1 MIEKK
6 NVKKLAWVAVALVI
20 MVLSMTVVSKA
31 ASNPENHKKTIE
43 ALDEKKAD
51 ILKLTATSAAA
62 STAIAAIPGDATTP
76 IANKLTD
83 LTSYF
88 LIILVVIF
96 LEKYLVTLTG
106 YATFSILIPAA
117 CVLFAAGIGFN
128 RTVLKIL
135 AAKIAAFGLVI
146 FMIIPF
152 SMNVSA
158 MIEKTY
164 ESTME
169 ETVKEAQDITNEIE
183 KNTDSEGNIIE
194 KALSKINKKDRRKAC
209 PFRFHSNMEAA
220 IIRNAERK
228 ESPCMPYLAIEATSA
243 AKSSTFFS
251 MPSPFSKRTYLTSLI
266 SPPRV
271 LATSAMCFSTETLFS
286 LTKACCR
293 RQFSS

>member
-106 YATFSILIPAA
+106 YATFSILIPPA
-117 CVLFAAGIGFN
+117 CALLCDKRRHSPAGFSLLICS
-128 RTVLKIL
+128 RTPPVGE
-135 AAKIAAFGLVI
+135 F
-146 FMIIPF
+146 
-152 SMNVSA
+152 
-158 MIEKTY
+158 
-164 ESTME
+164 
-169 ETVKEAQDITNEIE
+169 
-183 KNTDSEGNIIE
+183 
-194 KALSKINKKDRRKAC
+194 
-209 PFRFHSNMEAA
+209 
-220 IIRNAERK
+220 
-228 ESPCMPYLAIEATSA
+228 
-243 AKSSTFFS
+243 
-251 MPSPFSKRTYLTSLI
+251 LI
-266 SPPRV
+266 SAWPR
-271 LATSAMCFSTETLFS
+271 
-286 LTKACCR
+286 
-293 RQFSS
+293 

>member
-62 STAIAAIPGDATTP
+62 STAIAAIPGD
-76 IANKLTD
+76 
-83 LTSYF
+83 
-88 LIILVVIF
+88 
-96 LEKYLVTLTG
+96 
-106 YATFSILIPAA
+106 ATFSILIPAA

-194 KALSKINKKDRRKAC
+194 KALSKIKDGISGLLEKGEELLNQFIELIAVMLVTSC
-209 PFRFHSNMEAA
+209 LIPIFIFLFM
-220 IIRNAERK
+220 IWFIRMLFGVQINVPK
-228 ESPCMPYLAIEATSA
+228 GVSKQIA
-243 AKSSTFFS
+243 AK
-251 MPSPFSKRTYLTSLI
+251 MPGRKKVRNDLN
-266 SPPRV
+266 
-271 LATSAMCFSTETLFS
+271 
-286 LTKACCR
+286 
-293 RQFSS
+293 

>member
-62 STAIAAIPGDATTP
+62 STAIAATP

-194 KALSKINKKDRRKAC
+194 KALSKIKDGISGLLEKGEELLNQFIELIAVMLVTSC
-209 PFRFHSNMEAA
+209 LIPIFIFLFM
-220 IIRNAERK
+220 IWFIRMLFGVQINVPK
-228 ESPCMPYLAIEATSA
+228 GVSKQIA
-243 AKSSTFFS
+243 AK
-251 MPSPFSKRTYLTSLI
+251 MPGRKKVRNDLN
-266 SPPRV
+266 
-271 LATSAMCFSTETLFS
+271 
-286 LTKACCR
+286 
-293 RQFSS
+293 

>member
-96 LEKYLVTLTG
+96 LEKYFLTISGLVTCR
-106 YATFSILIPAA
+106 ILIPLS
-117 CVLFAAGIGFN
+117 CVLIMMFIWKKKDKAAS
-128 RTVLKIL
+128 V
-135 AAKIAAFGLVI
+135 AAKLTIFGLCCMLLVPASTWATGFI
-146 FMIIPF
+146 ENTY
-152 SMNVSA
+152 NVS
-158 MIEKTY
+158 
-164 ESTME
+164 
-169 ETVKEAQDITNEIE
+169 IE
-183 KNTDSEGNIIE
+183 KNLEEAEETAD
-194 KALSKINKKDRRKAC
+194 ALN
-209 PFRFHSNMEAA
+209 SNAD
-220 IIRNAERK
+220 K
-228 ESPCMPYLAIEATSA
+228 L
-243 AKSSTFFS
+243 
-251 MPSPFSKRTYLTSLI
+251 SLI
-266 SPPRV
+266 HI
-271 LATSAMCFSTETLFS
+271 
-286 LTKACCR
+286 
-293 RQFSS
+293 

>member
-1 MIEKK
+1 
-6 NVKKLAWVAVALVI
+6 
-20 MVLSMTVVSKA
+20 MTVVSKA

-135 AAKIAAFGLVI
+135 VSKNSSIRSWFI

-169 ETVKEAQDITNEIE
+169 ETVKGSTGYNE
-183 KNTDSEGNIIE
+183 
-194 KALSKINKKDRRKAC
+194 
-209 PFRFHSNMEAA
+209 
-220 IIRNAERK
+220 
-228 ESPCMPYLAIEATSA
+228 
-243 AKSSTFFS
+243 
-251 MPSPFSKRTYLTSLI
+251 
-266 SPPRV
+266 
-271 LATSAMCFSTETLFS
+271 
-286 LTKACCR
+286 
-293 RQFSS
+293 

>member
-1 MIEKK
+1 MIENK

-152 SMNVSA
+152 SISA

-164 ESTME
+164 ESTVE

-194 KALSKINKKDRRKAC
+194 KALSKIKDGISGLLEKGEELLNQFIELIAVMLVTSCLIPIFIFLFMIWFIRMLFGIQINVPKGVSKQITAKMPGRKK
-209 PFRFHSNMEAA
+209 
-220 IIRNAERK
+220 
-228 ESPCMPYLAIEATSA
+228 
-243 AKSSTFFS
+243 
-251 MPSPFSKRTYLTSLI
+251 
-266 SPPRV
+266 
-271 LATSAMCFSTETLFS
+271 
-286 LTKACCR
+286 
-293 RQFSS
+293 

>member
-1 MIEKK
+1 MIKK
-6 NVKKLAWVAVALVI
+6 RNAKKLAWVAVALVI

-62 STAIAAIPGDATTP
+62 STAIAAILGDATTP
-76 IANKLTD
+76 VANKLTD

-88 LIILVVIF
+88 LIILV
-96 LEKYLVTLTG
+96 
-106 YATFSILIPAA
+106 
-117 CVLFAAGIGFN
+117 
-128 RTVLKIL
+128 
-135 AAKIAAFGLVI
+135 VI

-183 KNTDSEGNIIE
+183 KNTDSEGNVIE
-194 KALSKINKKDRRKAC
+194 KALSKIKDGISGLLEKGEELLNQFIELIAVMLVTSC
-209 PFRFHSNMEAA
+209 LIPIFIFLFM
-220 IIRNAERK
+220 IWFIRMLFGVQINVPK
-228 ESPCMPYLAIEATSA
+228 GV
-243 AKSSTFFS
+243 
-251 MPSPFSKRTYLTSLI
+251 SKQIAVKMRL
-266 SPPRV
+266 V
-271 LATSAMCFSTETLFS
+271 
-286 LTKACCR
+286 
-293 RQFSS
+293 

>member
-1 MIEKK
+1 M
-6 NVKKLAWVAVALVI
+6 I

-83 LTSYF
+83 F
-88 LIILVVIF
+88 NIIFSDYSGRYIF
-96 LEKYLVTLTG
+96 GKVFGGHFTG

-158 MIEKTY
+158 MIEK
-164 ESTME
+164 
-169 ETVKEAQDITNEIE
+169 
-183 KNTDSEGNIIE
+183 NI
-194 KALSKINKKDRRKAC
+194 
-209 PFRFHSNMEAA
+209 
-220 IIRNAERK
+220 
-228 ESPCMPYLAIEATSA
+228 
-243 AKSSTFFS
+243 
-251 MPSPFSKRTYLTSLI
+251 
-266 SPPRV
+266 
-271 LATSAMCFSTETLFS
+271 
-286 LTKACCR
+286 
-293 RQFSS
+293 

>member
-96 LEKYLVTLTG
+96 
-106 YATFSILIPAA
+106 
-117 CVLFAAGIGFN
+117 
-128 RTVLKIL
+128 
-135 AAKIAAFGLVI
+135 
-146 FMIIPF
+146 MIIPF

-194 KALSKINKKDRRKAC
+194 KALSKIKDGISGLLEKGEELLNQFIELIAVMLVTSC
-209 PFRFHSNMEAA
+209 LIPIFIFLFM
-220 IIRNAERK
+220 IWFIRMLFGVQINVPK
-228 ESPCMPYLAIEATSA
+228 GV
-243 AKSSTFFS
+243 
-251 MPSPFSKRTYLTSLI
+251 SKQIAVKMRL
-266 SPPRV
+266 V
-271 LATSAMCFSTETLFS
+271 
-286 LTKACCR
+286 
-293 RQFSS
+293 

>member
-128 RTVLKIL
+128 RTVLKI
-135 AAKIAAFGLVI
+135 AAFGLVI
-146 FMIIPF
+146 FMLIPF
-152 SMNVSA
+152 SMNISA

-194 KALSKINKKDRRKAC
+194 KALSKIKDGISGLLEKGEELLNQFIELIAVMLVTSC
-209 PFRFHSNMEAA
+209 LIPIFIFLFM
-220 IIRNAERK
+220 IWFIRMLFGVQINVPK
-228 ESPCMPYLAIEATSA
+228 GVSKQIA
-243 AKSSTFFS
+243 AK
-251 MPSPFSKRTYLTSLI
+251 MPGRKKVRNDLN
-266 SPPRV
+266 
-271 LATSAMCFSTETLFS
+271 
-286 LTKACCR
+286 
-293 RQFSS
+293 

>member
-51 ILKLTATSAAA
+51 ILKLTATSAA
-62 STAIAAIPGDATTP
+62 
-76 IANKLTD
+76 
-83 LTSYF
+83 
-88 LIILVVIF
+88 
-96 LEKYLVTLTG
+96 
-106 YATFSILIPAA
+106 
-117 CVLFAAGIGFN
+117 GIGFN
-128 RTVLKIL
+128 RTVLKIV

-164 ESTME
+164 ESTVE

-194 KALSKINKKDRRKAC
+194 KALSKIKDGISGLLEKGEELLNQFIELIAVMLVTSCLIPIFIFLFMIWFIRMLFGIQINVPKGVSKQITAKMPGRKK
-209 PFRFHSNMEAA
+209 
-220 IIRNAERK
+220 
-228 ESPCMPYLAIEATSA
+228 
-243 AKSSTFFS
+243 
-251 MPSPFSKRTYLTSLI
+251 
-266 SPPRV
+266 
-271 LATSAMCFSTETLFS
+271 
-286 LTKACCR
+286 
-293 RQFSS
+293 

>member
-194 KALSKINKKDRRKAC
+194 KALSKIKDGISGLLEKGEELLNQFIELIAVMLVTSC
-209 PFRFHSNMEAA
+209 LIPIFIFLFM
-220 IIRNAERK
+220 IWFIRMLFGVQINVPK
-228 ESPCMPYLAIEATSA
+228 GVSKQLA
-243 AKSSTFFS
+243 AK
-251 MPSPFSKRTYLTSLI
+251 MPGRKKVRNDLN
-266 SPPRV
+266 
-271 LATSAMCFSTETLFS
+271 
-286 LTKACCR
+286 
-293 RQFSS
+293 

>member
-117 CVLFAAGIGFN
+117 CVLFAAGIGFENIGSKN
-128 RTVLKIL
+128 RSIRSCY
-135 AAKIAAFGLVI
+135 IYDYSIQHECFG
-146 FMIIPF
+146 
-152 SMNVSA
+152 N
-158 MIEKTY
+158 
-164 ESTME
+164 
-169 ETVKEAQDITNEIE
+169 DR
-183 KNTDSEGNIIE
+183 KNI
-194 KALSKINKKDRRKAC
+194 
-209 PFRFHSNMEAA
+209 
-220 IIRNAERK
+220 
-228 ESPCMPYLAIEATSA
+228 
-243 AKSSTFFS
+243 
-251 MPSPFSKRTYLTSLI
+251 
-266 SPPRV
+266 
-271 LATSAMCFSTETLFS
+271 
-286 LTKACCR
+286 
-293 RQFSS
+293 

>member
-117 CVLFAAGIGFN
+117 CVLFAA
-128 RTVLKIL
+128 
-135 AAKIAAFGLVI
+135 AFGLVI

-194 KALSKINKKDRRKAC
+194 KALSKIKDGISGLLEKGEELLNQFIELIAVMLVTSC
-209 PFRFHSNMEAA
+209 LIPIFIFLFM
-220 IIRNAERK
+220 IWFIRMLFGIQINVPK
-228 ESPCMPYLAIEATSA
+228 GVSKQIA
-243 AKSSTFFS
+243 AK
-251 MPSPFSKRTYLTSLI
+251 MPGRKKVRNDLN
-266 SPPRV
+266 
-271 LATSAMCFSTETLFS
+271 
-286 LTKACCR
+286 
-293 RQFSS
+293 

>member
-183 KNTDSEGNIIE
+183 K
-194 KALSKINKKDRRKAC
+194 ALSKIKDGISGLLEKGEELLNQFIELIAVMLVTSC
-209 PFRFHSNMEAA
+209 LIPIFIFLFM
-220 IIRNAERK
+220 IWFIRMLFGVQINVPK
-228 ESPCMPYLAIEATSA
+228 GVSKQIA
-243 AKSSTFFS
+243 AK
-251 MPSPFSKRTYLTSLI
+251 MPGRKKVRNDLN
-266 SPPRV
+266 
-271 LATSAMCFSTETLFS
+271 
-286 LTKACCR
+286 
-293 RQFSS
+293 

>member
-1 MIEKK
+1 MIENK

-128 RTVLKIL
+128 RTVLKIV

-152 SMNVSA
+152 SMNV
-158 MIEKTY
+158 IEKTY
-164 ESTME
+164 ESTVE

-194 KALSKINKKDRRKAC
+194 KALSKIKDGISGLLEKGEELLNQFIELIAVMLVTSCLIPIFIFLFMIWFIRMLFGIQINVPKGVSKQITAKMPGRKK
-209 PFRFHSNMEAA
+209 
-220 IIRNAERK
+220 
-228 ESPCMPYLAIEATSA
+228 
-243 AKSSTFFS
+243 
-251 MPSPFSKRTYLTSLI
+251 
-266 SPPRV
+266 
-271 LATSAMCFSTETLFS
+271 
-286 LTKACCR
+286 
-293 RQFSS
+293 